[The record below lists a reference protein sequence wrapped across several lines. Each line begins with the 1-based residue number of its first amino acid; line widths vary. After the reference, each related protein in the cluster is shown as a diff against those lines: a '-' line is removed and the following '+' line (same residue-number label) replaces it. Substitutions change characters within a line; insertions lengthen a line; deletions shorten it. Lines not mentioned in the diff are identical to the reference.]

1 MRQIAPTAL
10 MLLCM
15 SVGFGSTASAQVS
28 VSIRIGEPPA
38 PRVVHVVPPSPG
50 SNYIW
55 VEGYWYPV
63 HNHYV
68 WHDGYWTRPPYERAH
83 WVQPHYEGQHYYYGH
98 WDGDHGRVEHNHAWD
113 KKKDRDY
120 GHGHG
125 HGNGGGDQN

>member
-10 MLLCM
+10 VLLLM
-15 SVGFGSTASAQVS
+15 SVGFDSAASAQVS

-38 PRVVHVVPPSPG
+38 PRVVHVEPPSPG
-50 SNYIW
+50 PNFVW
-55 VEGYWYPV
+55 VQGYWYPV
-63 HNHYV
+63 HNRYV
-68 WHDGYWTRPPYERAH
+68 WHDGYWTRPPYGGAH

-98 WDGDHGRVEHNHAWD
+98 WDGDHGRVEHDHGWD